1 MTNPLL
7 LFGLSSG
14 GGDCA
19 HARAAL
25 ISDAVKDSRFEP
37 IEVQL
42 GKQSIDATLVDFKY
56 VRDFFLSVSVAVQGN
71 HI

>member
-1 MTNPLL
+1 MTNPFL

-19 HARAAL
+19 HAHAAI
-25 ISDAVKDSRFEP
+25 ISDAVKDSHFEP
-37 IEVQL
+37 IEVRL
-42 GKQSIDATLVDFKY
+42 GKESIDASLVYIKY